1 MHSTLQN
8 ADSRQCLSIG
18 SSANEQLISGGD
30 RLFCPAPLAAPSWLG
45 DRILRLYPAARQLA
59 ARVGTPA
66 GQHQFL
72 WVCLPCCRYF
82 GAWRPGELNHS
93 FMCAPIQPRGL
104 SFHQLSFLTARR
116 KGCGLCLELGGPLG
130 NTPFQRSRLL
140 ESTARH
146 CDLQVPAGPITP
158 VRARFRLVGTGV
170 PRRVFRKGPC
180 YTDTPTCGKR

>member
-1 MHSTLQN
+1 
-8 ADSRQCLSIG
+8 
-18 SSANEQLISGGD
+18 
-30 RLFCPAPLAAPSWLG
+30 
-45 DRILRLYPAARQLA
+45 
-59 ARVGTPA
+59 
-66 GQHQFL
+66 
-72 WVCLPCCRYF
+72 VCRPCCRYF

-158 VRARFRLVGTGV
+158 VRGPGSDLLEPEFHAGSSGKGRLSLAGLA
-170 PRRVFRKGPC
+170 FHSE
-180 YTDTPTCGKR
+180 